1 MTQGG
6 PITWRFE
13 VQQRDGAAWVPLV
26 GELLG
31 DSDLWDDH
39 LGTHDLPKCWDDPL
53 EFASNELNKVLAG
66 LASDCRRLGMFRARV
81 VLWTSE
87 AAEGDPA
94 IVIRAT
100 DEQMA
105 IGRLRAG
112 ADEIRDA
119 LRSVESARMRLR
131 NQVIAENGLL
141 GRNQIAREVEG
152 TWARRLIL
160 QFLAGYDIIRNVLLA
175 LPHDWRASSPQRY
188 EPASEEDEVAP
199 EEYLAPYCHGPVVMN
214 LDATGQVTLRL
225 IDVDRSEDPRLI
237 DPWADGEEVEDY
249 ERSAAARALNWAE
262 KIIPLLHKAGF
273 HLTTAEDKEARV
285 PDLADTWRHGSLV
298 ISKAGAETRYS
309 DDLKP
314 G

>member
-1 MTQGG
+1 M
-6 PITWRFE
+6 
-13 VQQRDGAAWVPLV
+13 
-26 GELLG
+26 
-31 DSDLWDDH
+31 S
-39 LGTHDLPKCWDDPL
+39 
-53 EFASNELNKVLAG
+53 
-66 LASDCRRLGMFRARV
+66 RAPV

-94 IVIRAT
+94 IVIGAT

-131 NQVIAENGLL
+131 NQVIAEIGLL

-199 EEYLAPYCHGPVVMN
+199 EEYLAPCCHGPVVMN

-237 DPWADGEEVEDY
+237 DPWADEVEDY

-273 HLTTAEDKEARV
+273 HLTTAEGKEARV
-285 PDLADTWRHGSLV
+285 PDLADIWRHGSLV
-298 ISKAGAETRYS
+298 ISKGRGRNPLLGHS

-314 G
+314 D